1 MIIRHVAL
9 IASLLILANTTA
21 LADELPRPATDYQG
35 EWVSPESPDSTMIIH
50 YSADKKTML
59 ITQKGKDEKKN
70 GMLHDLKTGQII
82 VWNERMPG
90 QALSMNNKSKAVAVV
105 DPTGQTKT
113 VNGEKC
119 TIWTMEDSS
128 VCLSKDNIVLQ
139 GSSQLGIGSIQRLKR
154 VSQDES
160 LFSVPDGLK
169 IISMPAAMQ
178 EVMGSDHQ

>member
-1 MIIRHVAL
+1 L
-9 IASLLILANTTA
+9 IASLLILVNPTA
-21 LADELPRPATDYQG
+21 LADGLPRPTTDCQG
-35 EWVSPESPDSTMIIH
+35 DWVSPEHPDSTRPTH
-50 YSADKKTML
+50 YSADRKSML
-59 ITQKGKDEKKN
+59 NTQQGKDEKKK
-70 GMLHDLKTGQII
+70 GRIHDLETGQRIA
-82 VWNERMPG
+82 WNERMPG
-90 QALSMNNKSKAVAVV
+90 ETLSMNGKSKAVAVV

-119 TIWTMEDSS
+119 TVWTMEDSS

-154 VSQDES
+154 VAQDES

-169 IISMPAAMQ
+169 IISMPATMQ